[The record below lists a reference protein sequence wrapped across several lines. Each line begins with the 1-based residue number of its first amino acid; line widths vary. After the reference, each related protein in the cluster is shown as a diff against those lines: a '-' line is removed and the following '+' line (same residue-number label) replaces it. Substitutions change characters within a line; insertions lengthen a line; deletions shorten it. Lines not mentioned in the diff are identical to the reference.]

1 MSTLL
6 EQASLV
12 MIPSGYK
19 EDVVYSQIPTS
30 GAGDLSFTRASN
42 GTRVNS
48 AGLVEVVPW
57 NLAEQSETFNVS
69 PWTAINVGITTNA
82 TTAPNGTT
90 TAEKLMVTTANTP
103 HQVQQGFNND
113 NANHTVFIYAK
124 KSELNFVQLALGNS
138 IEQYANFNLNTGVV
152 GTKGTDCA
160 SSSIESVGN
169 GWYKCSAYF
178 NQGTIPSLMVYVTNS
193 ASSNWG
199 GIDSFS
205 GANNTDGIFVWGYQ
219 LNIGS
224 TAKPYFPTTDRLNV
238 PRLTYQNGGGGC
250 PSLLLEKQS
259 TNYLIYNT
267 EIDNAAWVK
276 ARSTVTANATTSPDG
291 TQNADGVFVNS
302 DTNTNHEVFQYG
314 TGSTEGWSAFFKAN
328 GYNFVYLFGSA
339 DPIVWFDL
347 QNGTVGTAQSGASGK
362 ITNYG
367 NGWYRCEY
375 YKNSGTNSIWGFG
388 IVPSNGVTTIASP
401 DTSKGVYF
409 WGAQGEAGLYSTS
422 MIYTTSSSATRV
434 ADLATVNLPN
444 TNMTFTAYL
453 ELDEASLGTPA
464 GDWFSIFS
472 NVSALGRAYGYAN
485 QFGFADAYSLGVS
498 SGAKMVWKQ
507 ESGSTAKI
515 FKGGAL
521 VGTSTTGTYTDP
533 FNRLRIDGALLDKSV
548 KIKQFV
554 FFDNALTDA
563 ECIQLTA

>member
-1 MSTLL
+1 
-6 EQASLV
+6 V
-12 MIPSGYK
+12 
-19 EDVVYSQIPTS
+19 
-30 GAGDLSFTRASN
+30 FSN
-42 GTRVNS
+42 SIWANGNAT
-48 AGLVEVVPW
+48 
-57 NLAEQSETFNVS
+57 
-69 PWTAINVGITTNA
+69 ITDNT

-90 TAEKLMVTTANTP
+90 TADSIFEQAVNDYQIRGQNISMVSGQTFT
-103 HQVQQGFNND
+103 FS
-113 NANHTVFIYAK
+113 IYAK
-124 KSELNFVQLALGNS
+124 ANTRNFFRIL
-138 IEQYANFNLNTGVV
+138 
-152 GTKGTDCA
+152 
-160 SSSIESVGN
+160 VGN
-169 GWYKCSAYF
+169 GVLLSNQSAYF
-178 NQGTIPSLMVYVTNS
+178 DLVNLTTTT
-193 ASSNWG
+193 SSSQITSSITSEGNGWCK
-199 GIDSFS
+199 IVISFTC
-205 GANNTDGIFVWGYQ
+205 NNTGTDAIYFGSSPNMTSGYLPFVGNASNGVFIWGAQ

-314 TGSTEGWSAFFKAN
+314 TGSTEGWSGFFKAN
-328 GYNFVYLFGSA
+328 GYNFIYMFGSG
-339 DPIVWFDL
+339 DPVVWFDL

-434 ADLATVNLPN
+434 ADACSKTGISSLIGQTEGVIFLDFTPTIGQTGAGFSISDGTNVISLQTPAIYSDVIRGVVYSGGAFPVVIDYTFPSSGRYKVAFAYKANDFVLYVNGVLRASTTSGPVPTCSQVLLDHPLL
-444 TNMTFTAYL
+444 TNEAVLFPTRLTNA
-453 ELDEASLGTPA
+453 ELASL
-464 GDWFSIFS
+464 
-472 NVSALGRAYGYAN
+472 
-485 QFGFADAYSLGVS
+485 
-498 SGAKMVWKQ
+498 
-507 ESGSTAKI
+507 
-515 FKGGAL
+515 
-521 VGTSTTGTYTDP
+521 TT
-533 FNRLRIDGALLDKSV
+533 I
-548 KIKQFV
+548 
-554 FFDNALTDA
+554 
-563 ECIQLTA
+563 